1 MSRVRILFDER
12 GEVVAYGLRPPDRVL
27 FVIAELAT
35 ALLEDLD
42 LIALPRAKCLERKR

>member
-1 MSRVRILFDER
+1 VRILFDER
-12 GEVVAYGLRPPDRVL
+12 GEVVAYELRPPDRIL

-42 LIALPRAKCLERKR
+42 LIAIPRAMCLGWKQ